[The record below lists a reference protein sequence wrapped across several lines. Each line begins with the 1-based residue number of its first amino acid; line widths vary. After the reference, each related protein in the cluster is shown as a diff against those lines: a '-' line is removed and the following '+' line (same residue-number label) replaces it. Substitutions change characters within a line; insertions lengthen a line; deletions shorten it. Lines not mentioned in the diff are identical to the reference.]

1 MINVAI
7 IGAGATGSRHLQA
20 LAHLEEDAVIHVVD
34 PSEESRQIAKERF
47 GAIDQKADQNFKLLL
62 HSTID
67 CLNGPLDLA
76 LIATGSDVR
85 ANLIRTLIKRVK
97 VRNMLLEKVLFQKE
111 ADYIEIQELLK
122 KENVSAWVNCY
133 RRDTDFFKSVKV
145 KLDLSEKIK
154 ISVRG
159 SLWGIGCLGVHFI
172 DLLAFF
178 SGHVDF
184 EFRKSQL
191 NKKLLDAKRKGFKEF
206 TGVIEGVNSRGDSL
220 IMDSKDH
227 GNQPWVMSIENGK
240 TWQKISEVWG
250 SADYKYFDGKTES
263 QCRINIPM
271 QSKRTHILVKQIIH
285 ENHCDL
291 PDFNDSV
298 TLHIPLIRVLIKHLQ
313 QTTGEKVEACPI
325 T

>member
-1 MINVAI
+1 MINIAI
-7 IGAGATGSRHLQA
+7 IGAGELGSRHLQA

-34 PSEESRQIAKERF
+34 PSEKSRKIAKERF
-47 GAIDQKADQNFKLLL
+47 DVVEQKADKNIKLLL
-62 HSTID
+62 HSAID
-67 CLNGPLDLA
+67 CFNGPLDLV
-76 LIATGSDVR
+76 LITTSSDVR
-85 ANLIRTLIKRVK
+85 VNLIRDIINQVK
-97 VRNMLLEKVLFQKE
+97 VKHMLLEKVLFQKE
-111 ADYIEIQELLK
+111 ADYFEIQELLK
-122 KENVSAWVNCY
+122 KENISAWVNCY

-145 KLDLSEKIK
+145 KLNLSEKIK

-191 NKKLLDAKRKGFKEF
+191 DKKLLDAKRKGFKEF
-206 TGVIEGVNSRGDSL
+206 TGVLEGVNSRGDSL

-240 TWQKISEVWG
+240 TWQKIAEEVG
-250 SADYKYFDGKTES
+250 GADYEYFDGKIES

-271 QSKRTHILVKQIIH
+271 QSQRTHILVKQIIH
-285 ENHCDL
+285 ENHCGL
-291 PDFNDSV
+291 PNFHDSV
-298 TLHIPLIRVLIKHLQ
+298 ALHIPLIRVLLKHLQ
-313 QTTGEKVEACPI
+313 QTTGKKVEACPI